1 MREWSGSLSL
11 MNSSEPGHGQAE
23 AVNNALVAG
32 GQQEA
37 FDSPR
42 FWRWTA
48 LGLGLLALGK
58 GMHLPGPWPY
68 TQAQLDY
75 SAGFMRRGLFGT
87 VLGHPLGLNVYTH
100 FALVSTGLLLLLFAA
115 LALLARKAELV
126 ERTPPGE
133 LLAVYASSYSVT
145 YLAHLNGY
153 MDIPLALLCVAPLF
167 VRSTGWRL
175 LAAMV
180 CAGLGMM
187 VHEQFFF
194 CFLPVLV
201 MSVLLG
207 AVEADTPGERK
218 LAWGGAVL
226 LVLLGLGMTA
236 FLAGHG
242 SISAAQVGQL
252 SRTATLRADR
262 PLSEDVFEVLP
273 RTTQENFEIMKSVWM
288 RPTFLPA
295 QIESLLLFGPTAAVL
310 SWATFLLLRKWRP
323 RTYRWIYAAALLGT
337 LAPLSLNLMGW
348 DKNRWNELLAL
359 NAFLFLVI
367 VCLMFGRQPVQLPVR
382 LRRACLIVMLLNMA
396 TGGGLMG
403 NLHIRPFPFLRSP
416 DAITVERTGSW

>member
-1 MREWSGSLSL
+1 MLPGDFWLSEWSGSLNV
-11 MNSSEPGHGQAE
+11 MNNSEPGRGHAE
-23 AVNNALVAG
+23 AASG
-32 GQQEA
+32 ESQP

-48 LGLGLLALGK
+48 LGLGLIAFGK

-75 SAGFMRRGLFGT
+75 SAGFMRRGLFGA
-87 VLGHPLGLNVYTH
+87 VLGRPLGLNVYTH
-100 FALVSTGLLLLLFAA
+100 FAVVSTVLLFF
-115 LALLARKAELV
+115 LFVVVGLLARKAVLV
-126 ERTPPGE
+126 DRTPPGE
-133 LLAVYASSYSVT
+133 LVAVYASSYSVT

-175 LAAMV
+175 VAAMV
-180 CAGLGMM
+180 CASLGMLM
-187 VHEQFFF
+187 HEQFFF

-201 MSVLLG
+201 VSVLLG
-207 AVEADTPGERK
+207 AVEADTPGKRK
-218 LAWGGAVL
+218 LAWGGAVM
-226 LVLLGLGMTA
+226 LVMLGVGMTA
-236 FLAGHG
+236 FLARHG
-242 SISAAQVGQL
+242 SISTAQVAQL

-262 PLSEDVFEVLP
+262 PLSEDVFDVLP
-273 RTTQENFEIMKSVWM
+273 RTTQENFEIMKSVWI

-295 QIESLLLFGPTAAVL
+295 QVESLLLFGPTAAVL
-310 SWATFLLLRKWRP
+310 SWATFLLLRKWAP
-323 RTYRWIYAAALLGT
+323 RTYRWIYAAGLLVT

-359 NAFLFLVI
+359 NAFLFLLMA
-367 VCLMFGRQPVQLPVR
+367 CLMFGREPVQLPAR

-416 DAITVERTGSW
+416 DAITEHSGPW